1 MMTLEELKAKIE
13 EYDAKEADIR
23 RRLEVAT
30 TDRQRW
36 ELERML
42 RLTQITGMGFVNWA
56 EREVSQKWTKDDWD
70 ERTGNADR
78 ETLHP

>member
-13 EYDAKEADIR
+13 EYDAKEADIL